1 MGDTQKD
8 KNLELARQLQAAIEG
23 ATEYINTL
31 KTEIGSLERES
42 VPRQDPIQR
51 TVLFFMRFPVVSF
64 CLLAPH
70 PSLGCR
76 RQPVRRT

>member
-1 MGDTQKD
+1 MVDTQKD

-51 TVLFFMRFPVVSF
+51 TVLFFMRFPRRLLLSACSASF
-64 CLLAPH
+64 
-70 PSLGCR
+70 
-76 RQPVRRT
+76 VRL

>member
-1 MGDTQKD
+1 MVDTQKD

-51 TVLFFMRFPVVSF
+51 TVLFSCGSPSSPFV
-64 CLLAPH
+64 CLPRIL
-70 PSLGCR
+70 R
-76 RQPVRRT
+76 